1 MSAMSVSSTKPM
13 TSDDVIDDVTDS
25 RQPSVQGLHSPSSTV
40 PPPSLKPGLWVCVCV
55 WGDVSAVYVWGGGV
69 WGCFGGGGGV
79 RVCVG

>member
-1 MSAMSVSSTKPM
+1 MALFIFSLSLFFYLDLPLDMSAMSVSSTKPM

-55 WGDVSAVYVWGGGV
+55 WGDVSAV
-69 WGCFGGGGGV
+69 
-79 RVCVG
+79 